1 MKRKITPC
9 VMIYRPIIVIW
20 LILVFCSV
28 LLIWSYLILWRKIV
42 HRSNTCNVGFARITP
57 LENHYFLIIV
67 LDFFESNRRSI
78 AISESEVWYLVKN
91 DIVWKNVCLNVKYNN
106 IFCVLNSYDVRKY
119 YQNYKSASSSPQI
132 FRKLNVCFVDAVP
145 D

>member
-1 MKRKITPC
+1 M
-9 VMIYRPIIVIW
+9 
-20 LILVFCSV
+20 
-28 LLIWSYLILWRKIV
+28 
-42 HRSNTCNVGFARITP
+42 TP